1 MSSPKTCLSLHSPSL
16 SPHHHSTPTQG
27 FMGLS
32 HVALNMSLMW
42 TGMRVGFAFL
52 LMGSISSNMCPIDVV
67 SRADL
72 PTLSAELNSLGNVV
86 SKSTPCKRAKSL
98 CMKELMKE
106 KSPGGKRLT
115 TGANSNRNG
124 AHYVILFG
132 GCQRGGNRT
141 GHEDISSKVFTQCL
155 LYPLSVGIALVPA
168 GISAASSRKASST
181 ALPHY
186 LLFQAWTFP
195 FST

>member
-1 MSSPKTCLSLHSPSL
+1 MSGPKTCLSLHSASL
-16 SPHHHSTPTQG
+16 SPHYHSTPTQG
-27 FMGLS
+27 FPSLS
-32 HVALNMSLMW
+32 HVALNMSFTG

-52 LMGSISSNMCPIDVV
+52 LMGSISSNMWSIDVV

-72 PTLSAELNSLGNVV
+72 PTLSAELYSLGNIV

-106 KSPGGKRLT
+106 KSPGGKRLA

-124 AHYVILFG
+124 AHHVILFG
-132 GCQRGGNRT
+132 ECQRGGSRT

-155 LYPLSVGIALVPA
+155 LYPLSVGIVLEPA
-168 GISAASSRKASST
+168 RLPATSSRKASST
-181 ALPHY
+181 ALPH
-186 LLFQAWTFP
+186 
-195 FST
+195 